1 MFKYTCLN
9 PIADVGL
16 NNLTDKYTKTDD
28 FAEADAVLV
37 RSAAMHDMELSD
49 NLCAVARAGAGVNNI
64 PLDKCADKG
73 IVVFNTPGANANGV
87 KELFVTGMLLAA
99 RDVVGGIE
107 WAKENADNENI
118 SKDMEKAK
126 KQFAGTELMGKK
138 IGVIG
143 LGAIGVLVANVANR
157 MKMDVYGVDPFLSVN
172 NALSLSRD
180 VKIVKSYEEI
190 YKNCDYIT
198 IHVPLL
204 EDTKGMLNKEA
215 FDKMKDGVVILNM
228 ARDTLVNDDDMKAAL
243 ESGKVAKYVTD
254 FPNPAVMKMPNVIA
268 TPHLGASTAESE
280 DNCAVM
286 AVDEI
291 RNYMENGNIVN
302 SANYPNCDAGVC
314 DTKGRITVC
323 HKNVPAM
330 LNRITNVFSEAN
342 INIAH
347 MTNKS
352 RGDYAYCIF
361 DIDSESSADV
371 ADKLS
376 AVDGVLKVRIIK

>member
-16 NNLTDKYTKTDD
+16 NNLTDEYTKTDD

-37 RSAAMHDMELSD
+37 RSAAMHDMEFSD
-49 NLCAVARAGAGVNNI
+49 NLCVVARAGAGVNNI

-286 AVDEI
+286 AVEEI

-302 SANYPNCDAGVC
+302 SVNYPNCDAGVC

-361 DIDSESSADV
+361 DIDSESSVDV

>member
-16 NNLTDKYTKTDD
+16 NNLTDEYTKTDD

-37 RSAAMHDMELSD
+37 RSAAMHDMEFSD

-302 SANYPNCDAGVC
+302 SVN

-352 RGDYAYCIF
+352 RGNYAYCIF